1 MSLNEVIKNQEVI
14 FVGPKELKDYFFVSK
29 KEDPFL
35 NFKYFTLDELVK
47 NINGNYLDKN
57 VLKLALHYFEE
68 YSFSLVKEVS
78 KFCFYSLDI
87 NKCENSKIINFCKLI
102 EEKGYKKVNNDFI
115 ELLKL
120 RKVIFI
126 NLSPSSYVKNLIKS
140 LNLKNYEF
148 KEIDDFVEM
157 NNEHSYH
164 EFFNIGEE
172 IKYSLNTVLSKVYE
186 GKNLSDYEI
195 ILDTSRYDYY
205 LKLFLTNLK
214 VPVNLNINKT
224 YKDSQIFKSLY
235 QLIDDNFLVL
245 NYLNENKEK
254 FDESEFKDIFNLLSF
269 YEIDSLKNKKINFK
283 EILSNQVLPSE
294 QFVNALNFNNSLSFS
309 KNKELYVLGLDN
321 TFLPKVIKDN
331 GLFSFDFLVK
341 NGFDSLDETNLMK
354 SKIEETFLKQKK
366 ITFISYHFKDNSGKY
381 SKSYYLDALNYKKE
395 ENETL
400 SKEFIEDVSKL
411 YYRNYYDI
419 YKRNGIQ
426 NEELAQY
433 KKAFNGEFIKT
444 FNPEFKRFDSY
455 KIDQNVKYSY
465 TNLKEIHLCP
475 FSYFVND
482 VLKGNINSQNIYQ
495 KYGVLTHAIL
505 EDVYKNN
512 FNFDK
517 SCQKAIQRLNYF
529 NVEIDEKEKILLK
542 RFLFELKQTIEK
554 IILPHKE
561 NMSFFKNY
569 SEKSIEISEEIP
581 LYSFSDDEFPLIKN
595 EEIKITL
602 KGKIDSI
609 LETKNSHLFLVDYK
623 TGNDTFSKNNVFKYQ
638 LDLQLPT
645 YLYLIEK
652 TSDPDL
658 KDKDVDGIFIERI
671 VANDGRFYNFMFPE
685 KEDFE
690 NLKYNGAF
698 INQYDDIKDFDFRLS
713 EPQSVSEFVAGLSLT
728 SAKKPTINKKGS
740 RASSRDDFI
749 KMSKIVE
756 DNLITSIQKIAF
768 GSFHI
773 KPFYKGKSNV
783 ACTFCNDFDICFK
796 KDKVAEDDE

>member
-1 MSLNEVIKNQEVI
+1 MSLKEVIKNQEVI

-68 YSFSLVKEVS
+68 YSFTLVKEVS

-102 EEKGYKKVNNDFI
+102 EEKCYKKVNNDFI

-148 KEIDDFVEM
+148 KEIDDFAEM

-172 IKYSLNTVLSKVYE
+172 IKYSLNTVLNKVYE

-214 VPVNLNINKT
+214 VPVNLNLNKT

-254 FDESEFKDIFNLLSF
+254 FDENEFKDIFNLLSF

-283 EILSNQVLPSE
+283 EILSSQVLSSE

-309 KNKELYVLGLDN
+309 KNKEVYVLGLDN

-354 SKIEETFLKQKK
+354 SKIEEAFLKQKK

-395 ENETL
+395 ENKTL

-433 KKAFNGEFIKT
+433 KRAFNGEFIKT

-455 KIDQNVKYSY
+455 KIDENVKYSY

-512 FNFDK
+512 FDFDK
-517 SCQKAIQRLNYF
+517 SYQKAIQRLNYF

-569 SEKSIEISEEIP
+569 SEKSIEISEDIP
-581 LYSFSDDEFPLIKN
+581 LYSFSNDEFPLVKK

-609 LETKNSHLFLVDYK
+609 LETKNCHLFLVDYK

-652 TSDPDL
+652 TSDPGL
-658 KDKDVDGIFIERI
+658 KDKDIDGIFIERI

-698 INQYDDIKDFDFRLS
+698 INQYDDIKDFDFKLT
-713 EPQSVSEFVAGLSLT
+713 EPQSISEFVAGLSLT

-756 DNLITSIQKIAF
+756 DNLITNIQKIAF

-783 ACTFCNDFDICFK
+783 ACTFCKDFDICFK